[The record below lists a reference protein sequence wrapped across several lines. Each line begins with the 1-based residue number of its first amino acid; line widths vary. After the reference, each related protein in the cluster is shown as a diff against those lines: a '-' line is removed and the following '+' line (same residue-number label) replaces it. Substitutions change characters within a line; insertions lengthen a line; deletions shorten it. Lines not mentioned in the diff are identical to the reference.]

1 MILESV
7 NAGILSILP
16 PIIAI
21 ICALFLKEILSS
33 LLVGLF
39 AGTLIYSCF
48 SGLNFIYSVK
58 LIFDFI
64 IENLAKN
71 ADVLVFTSL
80 LGAISQIMIDAGVAS
95 GYTKWSEKRIKNKK
109 SAQLASILLSF
120 ICSIDDAF
128 LCLTVGNVM
137 RPIIDKNKISRA
149 RFAYILDMM
158 ASPMVILMP
167 ISSWAA
173 AIVGCMNTAG
183 ISGMQ
188 VFLKS
193 IIFNFYAVFAIFLAI
208 LSSITNK
215 NFGIMKKFEQEA
227 ENNND
232 ISADLE
238 TKPELDSEL
247 KLELE
252 TEKNKNKNKNK
263 SKPESKGKIFELV
276 LPILVLIL
284 GSIFILF
291 DSGGFFS
298 GKSKNFAEIISNAN
312 SSLALNFSSLFSILL
327 SLILF
332 VPKKLKFSKFMNSVC
347 DGIKSV
353 TFINV
358 MLVLAW
364 SMTSMCQTCLS
375 TGDYIK
381 SMISSFNISE
391 TLIPAMSF
399 IISLFLSFAIGSSWA
414 TFGILIP
421 IIANVAYSMN
431 SIILVLSMSAILS
444 GCIAGVNCSPVA
456 SMGLLASAGSGC
468 KHLCHISSQVPYAIL
483 ISVIST
489 IGFLLAPV
497 IKNIFILYFI
507 LIFIM
512 TCTYFFFFFKKIKK

>member
-1 MILESV
+1 MVLESV
-7 NAGILSILP
+7 NAGVLSILP

-33 LLVGLF
+33 LLIGIF

-64 IENLAKN
+64 IENLANN
-71 ADVLVFTSL
+71 ADVLDFTSL

-95 GYTKWSEKRIKNKK
+95 GYTKWSEKKIKNKK
-109 SAQLASILLSF
+109 SAQLSSILLSL
-120 ICSIDDAF
+120 ICSIDDTF

-158 ASPMVILMP
+158 ASPMVVLMP

-173 AIVGCMNTAG
+173 AIVSCMNTAG

-188 VFLKS
+188 IFLKS
-193 IIFNFYAVFAIFLAI
+193 IVFNFYAVFAIFLAI
-208 LSSITNK
+208 LSSVTNK
-215 NFGIMKKFEQEA
+215 NFGIMKKFEQKA

-232 ISADLE
+232 ISADLKTE
-238 TKPELDSEL
+238 PE
-247 KLELE
+247 LELE
-252 TEKNKNKNKNK
+252 SEKDKNK
-263 SKPESKGKIFELV
+263 SEANSKIFELV

-298 GKSKNFAEIISNAN
+298 GKSKNFSEIISNAN
-312 SSLALNFSSLFSILL
+312 SSLALNFGSLFSILL
-327 SLILF
+327 SLVLF
-332 VPKKLKFSKFMNSVC
+332 VPKKLKFSKFMDSVC

-381 SMISSFNISE
+381 NMISSFNISE

-399 IISLFLSFAIGSSWA
+399 TVSLFLSFAIGSSWA

-421 IIANVAYSMN
+421 IIANVTASMN

-483 ISVIST
+483 ISVIAA
-489 IGFLLAPV
+489 IGFILAPV
-497 IKNIFILYFI
+497 IKNIFVLYFV

-512 TCTYFFFFFKKIKK
+512 TCTYFLISGKKTKF